1 MVYVSGKNSITLQV
15 STNQNKGNYS
25 SQCDTNI
32 GGFIS
37 SVKSSVGE
45 VVDDNSTTMTTTIN
59 GSNTT
64 KIFVQQQNSPVRSI
78 ITFENGLGKSSP
90 NRDLI
95 ILNPGK
101 PNDKKMSHEKDGN
114 NRKNRQKIER
124 PTSLYAKEDT
134 EEQKSNDKL
143 FGQLELIKMKF
154 PSSETIQLEE
164 KLLTSSK
171 NHKNNQNRPILDS
184 TKLGTG
190 SLIDV
195 TNIESELN
203 NVRKASMSS
212 TPLQSYNKTENL
224 SVKNLLKE
232 SEHPFLPLILNK
244 EAKNFNSNPPSPTKP
259 FPGDMSASAGSIFG
273 NDFMKLNGSL
283 STQDIVGKKEGN
295 NELGTFPSLSD
306 LSLHFTSIAA
316 QNILKGVS
324 INSIDTLVEVNMA
337 AEKQNNCD
345 VTMHTDFG
353 VV

>member
-1 MVYVSGKNSITLQV
+1 M
-15 STNQNKGNYS
+15 
-25 SQCDTNI
+25 
-32 GGFIS
+32 
-37 SVKSSVGE
+37 KSSVGE

-95 ILNPGK
+95 ILNAGK
-101 PNDKKMSHEKDGN
+101 PNETIKTHEKDGN
-114 NRKNRQKIER
+114 NRKNRPKIER
-124 PTSLYAKEDT
+124 PTSLYAKEET
-134 EEQKSNDKL
+134 EELKSNEKL
-143 FGQLELIKMKF
+143 FGQLETQLKMKF

-164 KLLTSSK
+164 KLLSASK
-171 NHKNNQNRPILDS
+171 NHKNNQNRPIFDS
-184 TKLGTG
+184 TKLVTG

-203 NVRKASMSS
+203 NVRKASISS

-232 SEHPFLPLILNK
+232 SEHPFLPLIFNK

-273 NDFMKLNGSL
+273 NDFMKTNGSL
-283 STQDIVGKKEGN
+283 STQDIVGKKEGH

-345 VTMHTDFG
+345 VTLHTDFG

>member
-1 MVYVSGKNSITLQV
+1 VHSANNSGKSSITLQV

-37 SVKSSVGE
+37 SIKSSVGE
-45 VVDDNSTTMTTTIN
+45 GAEDNSATMTTTIN
-59 GSNTT
+59 GANTT

-78 ITFENGLGKSSP
+78 ITFENGLKKNAP

-95 ILNPGK
+95 ILNAGK
-101 PNDKKMSHEKDGN
+101 PGDANKNDKDDNNKN
-114 NRKNRQKIER
+114 NRSKPER
-124 PTSLYAKEDT
+124 PTSLYAKE
-134 EEQKSNDKL
+134 EKSDMKSSEKL
-143 FGQLELIKMKF
+143 FGQLETQLKMKF

-171 NHKNNQNRPILDS
+171 NNKNNQMRPVFDS
-184 TKLGTG
+184 TKLATG

-195 TNIESELN
+195 TNFESELN
-203 NVRKASMSS
+203 NVRKASISS

-232 SEHPFLPLILNK
+232 AEHPFLPLIMNK

-259 FPGDMSASAGSIFG
+259 FPGDVSSSAGSIF
-273 NDFMKLNGSL
+273 NSDLLKLNAS
-283 STQDIVGKKEGN
+283 SDVGKKD
-295 NELGTFPSLSD
+295 ELNSFPSLSD

-345 VTMHTDFG
+345 VTVHTDFG